1 MLTESLIQEA
11 SPIINRIGGAFYFT
25 PETLGR
31 GRELG
36 LNGLQFY
43 FIGRGGV
50 LGDVDWPVVVSAFG
64 YFAPP
69 MVDKFWNS
77 AQSVMRPRDG
87 GREFLECSRAFGRL
101 HLRELD
107 GLDEFCAAA
116 DQVVRSIDPIG
127 LHLFAAVNCEPYAE
141 DLPARAMQYLTVLRE
156 HRGSAHLLALVAAG
170 LDPKMADVINSAEN
184 YKIHG
189 WAQDE
194 LPVPTQKDHDL
205 MYQAHQLTN
214 QLVSQP
220 FSILQDG
227 DQHAFLAGLRAIDAA
242 VPNA

>member
-1 MLTESLIQEA
+1 MLTETLIQEA

-50 LGDVDWPVVVSAFG
+50 LGDVEWPVVASAFG
-64 YFAPP
+64 YFSPT
-69 MVDKFWNS
+69 MVHKFWNS
-77 AQSVMRPRDG
+77 AQAVITPREG
-87 GREFLECSRAFGRL
+87 GRAFLECSREFGRQ
-101 HLRELD
+101 HLSQID

-116 DQVVRSIDPIG
+116 EQVTNAIDPIG
-127 LHLFAAVNCEPYAE
+127 LPLFAAVNCEPFAV
-141 DLPARAMQYLTVLRE
+141 DLPARAMQHLTVLRE

-170 LDPKMADVINSAEN
+170 LDPRVADVINGSDN
-184 YKIHG
+184 YTFHG
-189 WAQDE
+189 WDQAEQ
-194 LPVPTQKDHDL
+194 PIPTQKDQDL

-214 QLVSQP
+214 QLVSVP
-220 FSILQDG
+220 FSVLDDEGQ
-227 DQHAFLAGLRAIDAA
+227 QAFLVGLRAIDAA
-242 VPNA
+242 VPVA